1 MMRARSPCSTAS
13 VSRSRIFRRCV
24 IFMPRSKAATSFSR
38 STCSPTPTIRATCSA
53 CCNAPRSDAAPR
65 RRASFVVCGE
75 IFVHVHLLL
84 PARDGGR
91 DRPVAGNVR
100 DGSDHVE
107 DAVEGQVDADADGGP
122 FGGARKRHGEGK
134 RG

>member
-1 MMRARSPCSTAS
+1 
-13 VSRSRIFRRCV
+13 
-24 IFMPRSKAATSFSR
+24 MPRSKAATSFSR

-75 IFVHVHLLL
+75 IFVHVHLLF

-91 DRPVAGNVR
+91 DRQVAGNVR
-100 DGSDHVE
+100 DGSDHVRTE
-107 DAVEGQVDADADGGP
+107 ERRV
-122 FGGARKRHGEGK
+122 GK
-134 RG
+134 EWVSTWRSRWSPYH